1 MSGASR
7 RLLAW
12 TAALALAGC
21 ATHGARN
28 YADDG
33 PPDRVPAN
41 LASVPDAVPRI
52 EALVAS
58 ANRPYTAM
66 GKSFA
71 PDTGDAPFTQRGV
84 ASWYGRQFHGNRT
97 SSGEPY
103 DMFAMT
109 AAHPTLPIPSYA
121 RVTTVRDGRSVVVR
135 INDRGP
141 FLYGRVIDLSYA
153 AATRLGL
160 VGTGSGE
167 VVVQKITRREIE
179 GGGMP
184 APAPGAS
191 ATSGLAEL
199 RAPAQGLAVAGAAPV
214 AAAGGAPV
222 GKGPAQIVPA
232 TIHGPYFAVQ
242 VGAFSRRDNADATR
256 DRLAL
261 MLASPEAGHLPEGA
275 RIVRVENDGTF
286 SRVLIGRLADRAT
299 ALAWS
304 LELQRY
310 LGRATTLYLR

>member
-1 MSGASR
+1 VAGASR

-12 TAALALAGC
+12 VAVLAMAGC

-41 LASVPDAVPRI
+41 LAAVPDAVPRV

-58 ANRPYTAM
+58 ANRPYSAM

-71 PDTGDAPFTQRGV
+71 PDIGDAPFTQRGV
-84 ASWYGRQFHGNRT
+84 ASWYGKQFHGNRT

-141 FLYGRVIDLSYA
+141 FLRDRIIDLSYA

-179 GGGMP
+179 GGS

-191 ATSGLAEL
+191 AGAALAAL
-199 RAPAQGLAVAGAAPV
+199 HAPALAIAGAAPV
-214 AAAGGAPV
+214 ASFGGSPAGKEPAQTAPV
-222 GKGPAQIVPA
+222 AG
-232 TIHGPYFAVQ
+232 HGPYFSVQ
-242 VGAFSRRDNADATR
+242 LGAFSRRDNADATR

-261 MLASPEAGHLPEGA
+261 MLSTP
-275 RIVRVENDGTF
+275 
-286 SRVLIGRLADRAT
+286 
-299 ALAWS
+299 
-304 LELQRY
+304 
-310 LGRATTLYLR
+310 